1 MFHCFGMWMMVR
13 RWSHQQ
19 SYVEPG

>member
-1 MFHCFGMWMMVR
+1 VAAAAQWRR

-19 SYVEPG
+19 S